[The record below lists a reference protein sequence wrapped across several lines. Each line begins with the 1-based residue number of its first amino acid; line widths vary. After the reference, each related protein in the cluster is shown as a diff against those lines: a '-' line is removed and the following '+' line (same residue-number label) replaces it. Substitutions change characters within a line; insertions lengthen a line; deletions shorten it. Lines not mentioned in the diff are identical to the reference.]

1 MNWGNSQNQHSNFS
15 EKKHYQVVVES
26 QEKANEL
33 VLKNPM
39 NLKFCPFRFRTQ
51 ELCDWALRR
60 NPLCVGYIPI
70 EKLTQEHCDWAVKQ
84 NYMAHKFVNV
94 AFKTEEMLF
103 YVVSLAPLEI
113 FNMPTNLV
121 SMRMIKKALSLNGS
135 IYSNLPNS
143 LKTKELEDIA
153 MKADVSPY
161 KRQIFVNPYVVNKGF
176 G

>member
-1 MNWGNSQNQHSNFS
+1 M
-15 EKKHYQVVVES
+15 
-26 QEKANEL
+26 
-33 VLKNPM
+33 
-39 NLKFCPFRFRTQ
+39 
-51 ELCDWALRR
+51 
-60 NPLCVGYIPI
+60 GYIPI

-113 FNMPTNLV
+113 FNMPANLV

-153 MKADVSPY
+153 MKADVSPH
-161 KRQIFVNPYVVNKGF
+161 KRQIFVNPYMVNKGF